1 MHMTF
6 TATITSQGQI
16 TIPAK
21 IRKGMGFK
29 KRQRVIFTL
38 KNNYVV
44 LEPEPDIMQLSG
56 SLNNY
61 AIKNKSID
69 EVIKIEEEAIGD
81 AVVEHYKKKTK

>member
-1 MHMTF
+1 MTF

-21 IRKGMGFK
+21 IRKWIGLK
-29 KRQRVIFTL
+29 KRQRVILTL

-44 LEPEPDIMQLSG
+44 LQPEPDIMELSG

-69 EVIKIEEEAIGD
+69 EIIKIEEKAIED
-81 AVVEHYKKKTK
+81 AIVERYKKKTK

>member
-1 MHMTF
+1 MTF

-21 IRKGMGFK
+21 IRKWIGLK
-29 KRQRVIFTL
+29 KRQRVILTL

-44 LEPEPDIMQLSG
+44 LQPEPDIMELSG

-69 EVIKIEEEAIGD
+69 EIIKIEEKAIGD
-81 AVVEHYKKKTK
+81 AVVERYKKKTK

>member
-1 MHMTF
+1 MTF

-21 IRKGMGFK
+21 IRKSIGLK
-29 KRQRVIFTL
+29 KRQRVILTL
-38 KNNYVV
+38 KNNYVI
-44 LEPEPDIMQLSG
+44 LEPEPDMMELSG

-69 EVIKIEEEAIGD
+69 EVIKIEEEAIEE
-81 AVVEHYKKKTK
+81 AVVERYKKKTK